1 MSKAHELTFQ
11 NDMIRQ
17 LQANGWLLGK
27 AENYNRELAL
37 YPEDVIGFVKDTQ
50 DEQWQ
55 KFCALYPVQPEQKFL
70 ERLAQQLNKADPNA
84 ANKEIRSF
92 GTLGVL
98 RHELKDRGTR
108 FSLCQF
114 APEHDLNPDTLARY
128 KQNRLRVVPEVT
140 YSPWAKDMDGT
151 TLDSRVRGNDG
162 AAVGVV
168 ANMENATSLKAKAWR
183 IDLVL
188 FVNGIPVAT
197 LELKSEFKQAVH
209 NAMKQYRTT
218 RLPVD
223 PITKKPEPLLTFKR
237 GALVHFAVSQYEVY
251 MTTRLEGESTFF
263 LPFNKGT
270 HDGGAGNDAPVDVN
284 QYATDYLWNEVLL
297 PDNLLKILGRYV
309 HLQIEDKEDWEGRKY
324 KKESLIFP
332 RYHQW
337 DVVNKLLDAAR
348 TEGPG
353 HKYLIQHSAG
363 SGKSN
368 SIAWSAHQLSS
379 LYDDKGNKLFHSVI
393 VVTDRTVLDA
403 QLQDTIAQFEQTDG
417 VVGRINNQE
426 GDGSKSEKLAKALEN
441 SQPIIIVTIQTFPFV
456 LKAIENSVSLKERNY
471 VVIAD
476 EAHSSQSGSTAR
488 QLKEVLMVDGSASE
502 EDELSTEDILDAAVA
517 SRRASKNLTY
527 LAFTATPKT
536 KTLELFG
543 RLPRP
548 EEPASKTNKPAA
560 FHVYSMRQAIEEG
573 FILDVLKNYTNYK
586 VAYNLAMK
594 MKDVDQEVESKK
606 AKVKLNQWVRL
617 HDHNISQKVMVIVE
631 HFKTH
636 VMGLLGGQA
645 KAMVVTSSR
654 KEAVRYKQAF
664 DKYLI
669 EKMKSEQGYQQ
680 IHAMV
685 AFSGEVEFN
694 DKDPNAEMFLG
705 EKFTETNMNPN
716 LKGRDMRKAFDTDD
730 YQVMIVANKFQTGF
744 DQPKLCAMYVDKK
757 LGGVECVQTLS
768 RLNRTYPGKAEVGT
782 FILDFFN
789 EPEEILAAFQPYFQ
803 TAELADVSN
812 PNLIFDLYDK
822 LRAADIFTWTEVE
835 QFCDAFFVKSKS
847 NAAIANI
854 CKPAVERWQKRYKH
868 AVEAYKQAKE
878 MFERQKKLNDAVLIA
893 NAENSFKECKRA
905 KDALEIFKKDL
916 GTFVR
921 FYEFMS
927 QIVDYNDK
935 DLEKL
940 SLYARNLRPM
950 LRETIMDEDDIDLSS
965 IVLSHYRVSKIR
977 QQHLTLQENSEE
989 YKLEPGEG
997 AGTAKAKDKK
1007 TEFLSHIVHR
1017 LNEMFITDQLTD
1029 NDMVNYAYTIS
1040 DKVRENDI
1048 VMQQIAN
1055 NSAEQAMLGDFPRAV
1070 IDAILDSGDAHQ
1082 NQRMQVLSD
1091 PSRERL
1097 FSKLIFDIVTS
1108 ATR

>member
-1 MSKAHELTFQ
+1 MSQSSGNDKAKELAFQ
-11 NDMIRQ
+11 NDMIGH
-17 LQANGWLLGK
+17 LLANGWLRGK
-27 AENYNRELAL
+27 SEHYNRSLAL
-37 YPEDVIGFVKDTQ
+37 YPEDVIGFIKDTQ

-55 KFCALYPVQPEQKFL
+55 KFCALYPNDSEQKFL
-70 ERLAQQLNKADPNA
+70 ERVATQLNKADPNA
-84 ANKEIRSF
+84 ANKEMRTF

-98 RHELKDRGTR
+98 RHEIKDRNTR
-108 FSLCQF
+108 FSMCQF
-114 APEHDLNPDTLARY
+114 QPEHNLNPATIARY
-128 KQNRLRVVPEVT
+128 AQNRLRVVPELV
-140 YSPWAKDMDGT
+140 YSPWANEAHRIET
-151 TLDSRVRGNDG
+151 G
-162 AAVGVV
+162 A
-168 ANMENATSLKAKAWR
+168 KAKSWR

-209 NAMKQYRTT
+209 NAMNQYKTS
-218 RLPVD
+218 RLPIDAV
-223 PITKKPEPLLTFKR
+223 TKKPEPLLTFKR

-251 MTTRLEGESTFF
+251 MATRLEGKETFF

-270 HDGGAGNDAPVDVN
+270 AEGGAGNDVPADVS
-284 QYATDYLWNEVLL
+284 QYATEYLWNEILL
-297 PDNLLKILGRYV
+297 PDNLLKILARYV
-309 HLQIEDKEDWEGRKY
+309 HLQIDEKEDWEGRKY

-337 DVVNKLLDAAR
+337 DVVNKLVDAAR
-348 TEGPG
+348 KEGPG
-353 HKYLIQHSAG
+353 QKYLIQHSAG

-368 SIAWSAHQLSS
+368 SIAWVAHQLSS
-379 LYDDKGNKLFHSVI
+379 LYDTKGNKQFHSVI

-403 QLQDTIAQFEQTDG
+403 QLQDTIAQFEHTDG

-456 LKAIENSVSLKERNY
+456 LKAIENSVRLKERNY

-476 EAHSSQSGSTAR
+476 EAHSSQTGSTAR
-488 QLKEVLMVDGSASE
+488 QLKEVLMVDSSGDDE
-502 EDELSTEDILDAAVA
+502 ELSTEDILDAAVA
-517 SRRASKNLTY
+517 SRRASPNLSY

-543 RLPRP
+543 RLPF
-548 EEPASKTNKPAA
+548 PAEVSSKTNMPAA

-594 MKDVDQEVESKK
+594 IKDSDQEVESKR
-606 AKVKLNQWVRL
+606 AKVRLNQWVRL

-654 KEAVRYKQAF
+654 KEAVRYKLGF
-664 DKYLI
+664 DQYI
-669 EKMKSEQGYQQ
+669 AEQGYQK

-685 AFSGEVEFN
+685 AFSGEVEFTP
-694 DKDPNAEMFLG
+694 KDPSSEAVLG
-705 EKFTETNMNPN
+705 KKFTESTMNPA

-744 DQPKLCAMYVDKK
+744 DQPKLCAMCVDKK

-768 RLNRTYPGKAEVGT
+768 RLNRMYPGKKETGT

-789 EPEEILAAFQPYFQ
+789 APEEILASFQPYFQ
-803 TAELADVSN
+803 TAALADVSD
-812 PNLIFDLYDK
+812 PDLIFDLSAK
-822 LRAADIFTWTEVE
+822 LRAADIFTGAAVD
-835 QFCDAFFVKSKS
+835 QFCKAFFQKSKS

-854 CKPAVERWQKRYKH
+854 CKPAIERWQQRYKS
-868 AVEAYKQAKE
+868 AVEAYKQAKII
-878 MFERQKKLNDAVLIA
+878 FERTKTTKDAVLIA
-893 NAENSFKECKRA
+893 NAENSFKQCTQE

-916 GTFVR
+916 GTYVR

-935 DLEKL
+935 ELEKL

-950 LRETIMDEDDIDLSS
+950 LREMITEEDEIDLNSV
-965 IVLSHYRVSKIR
+965 VLSHYRVSKVR
-977 QQHLTLQENSEE
+977 QQHLVMQESEE
-989 YKLEPGEG
+989 YKLEPGDE

-1007 TEFLSHIVHR
+1007 VEFLLQIVYR
-1017 LNEMFITDQLTD
+1017 LNELFITDKLTED
-1029 NDMVNYAYTIS
+1029 DMVNYAHTIR
-1040 DKVRENDI
+1040 DKVRENAS
-1048 VMQQIAN
+1048 VMRQLEN
-1055 NSAEQAMLGDFPRAV
+1055 NGAEQAMLGDFPKA
-1070 IDAILDSGDAHQ
+1070 IDDAILDSNEVHR
-1082 NQRMQVLSD
+1082 NQMLQLLSD
-1091 PSRERL
+1091 PKKAAG
-1097 FSKLIFDIVTS
+1097 FAKIVFDLLTTTQRS
-1108 ATR
+1108 D